1 MTSAKPPGLRER
13 KKDDTR
19 AAIQRHAV
27 RLFREQ
33 GYDATSVEQI
43 ADAAGVSHRTV
54 FRYFPTKD
62 ALVTLDDYGTLIA
75 AACRAQPPELG
86 PVAALRA
93 ALRDVVGGLTDT
105 DVALKRDRQALVLGV
120 PALWGAGLP
129 TITAT
134 KRTLAEAVADR
145 LGRPAADPEVRA
157 VAGAAFGILISV
169 WLDWADD
176 PDMDPAAELDA
187 ALARLDP
194 GPPR

>member
-1 MTSAKPPGLRER
+1 MTSAAEPPGLRQR
-13 KKDDTR
+13 KKEDTR

-75 AACRAQPPELG
+75 EACRAQPAGLG
-86 PVAALRA
+86 PVAALRT
-93 ALRDVVGGLTDT
+93 ALRTVLAGLTGA

-120 PALWGAGLP
+120 PALWGAALP
-129 TITAT
+129 TIIAT
-134 KRTLAEAVADR
+134 RRTLTEVVAER
-145 LGRPAADPEVRA
+145 LGRPAGDARVRA
-157 VAGAAFGILISV
+157 VAGAVFGILVSV

-176 PDMDPAAELDA
+176 PGLDPAAELDA
-187 ALARLDP
+187 ALARLEKV
-194 GPPR
+194 G